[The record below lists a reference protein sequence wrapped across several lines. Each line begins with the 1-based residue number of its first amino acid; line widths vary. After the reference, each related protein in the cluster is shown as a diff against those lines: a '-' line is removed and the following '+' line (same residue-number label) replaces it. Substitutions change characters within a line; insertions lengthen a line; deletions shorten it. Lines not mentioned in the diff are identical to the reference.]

1 MQRSSFPE
9 AHDDK
14 ISQKDSGS
22 LAFSKP
28 LRSLDDIAAAI
39 ESYCQAVRMDP
50 SLHVCFANLATLY
63 MYLEDFQKAEAR
75 PRGEMMIDTDHGRR
89 RRFPTTALVVLLLMA
104 DIWLT
109 TLDLSW
115 DTVFT
120 ISTGAGFF
128 PSTVLKQMIRM
139 VSVNGTMASFTMHEV
154 NDEQTP
160 HVSLTSFHFS
170 PA

>member
-1 MQRSSFPE
+1 MQRFLFPE

-14 ISQKDSGS
+14 ISQKESRN
-22 LAFSKP
+22 LAQ
-28 LRSLDDIAAAI
+28 RSLDDIAAAI

-139 VSVNGTMASFTMHEV
+139 LSANGFRIPM
-154 NDEQTP
+154 
-160 HVSLTSFHFS
+160 L
-170 PA
+170 